1 MIWATTMWTID
12 MAFVGRMNPVRNQ
25 PANKATAAMVSMVWR
40 GERDRNRA
48 VLRARERPVLEGIAR

>member
-1 MIWATTMWTID
+1 MVLVEKVD
-12 MAFVGRMNPVRNQ
+12 PVRNQ

>member
-1 MIWATTMWTID
+1 MIWAPTTWTID
-12 MAFVGRMNPVRNQ
+12 MVLVEKVDPVRNQ

-40 GERDRNRA
+40 GERDRSRA